1 MTIEVFDAADQQ
13 VKKFAG
19 TSEQVMA
26 QLDTYYP
33 WLKRY
38 EFNGLQDMISH
49 LSRQQMFFVK
59 VYQ

>member
-13 VKKFAG
+13 IKKFAG
-19 TSEQVMA
+19 TPEQLIV

-38 EFNGLQDMISH
+38 EFNGLQDIVSH